1 MTSVPFEEKSSFQY
15 VGVKLSSPH
24 KRNQSLLLVGLKL
37 FGSQPSATFMH
48 ISKVVLCKHLFTTM
62 LLLGLPAPITQ
73 PVTCFQQLSGQTCV
87 NMTGQTASVDECC
100 SGLGGSA
107 YRQDLGPCVQCPQG
121 KQI

>member
-1 MTSVPFEEKSSFQY
+1 MCKS
-15 VGVKLSSPH
+15 
-24 KRNQSLLLVGLKL
+24 
-37 FGSQPSATFMH
+37 
-48 ISKVVLCKHLFTTM
+48 LFTTM
-62 LLLGLPAPITQ
+62 LLGLPAPITQ
-73 PVTCFQQLSGQTCV
+73 PVTCFQQFSGQTCV